1 LSVRV
6 ATVMLQGSVAVCA
19 ICCAQKQ
26 HGPNVVV
33 GSVLVIGL
41 SGKYPVRKPMRL
53 VVEEKYPHLRHSVV
67 HLKHMIRERGIW
79 PQGRSVE

>member
-1 LSVRV
+1 
-6 ATVMLQGSVAVCA
+6 
-19 ICCAQKQ
+19 
-26 HGPNVVV
+26 
-33 GSVLVIGL
+33 VLVIGL

-67 HLKHMIRERGIW
+67 QLKHMIRERGIW